1 MFSYETHN
9 GELSDEKQTLSES
22 REKVANLQF
31 QKEVMRVQQSPDVY
45 DRDQRA
51 TVGVSTRGLE
61 AYETEEDDRV
71 LVIEDEN
78 KEVTRT
84 EITYDSTET
93 TPEKVL
99 EAYTGGGGGRT
110 LAIVISVVFVLVV
123 VGALY
128 FMRRRSGGKMLGSLS
143 SPAGSHFMHPF
154 QSGALP
160 PPPPPPPPAPLPPY
174 VPSRSLRTMKNN
186 VGKKIG
192 YGKKKDGK
200 AAKKPGRR

>member
-1 MFSYETHN
+1 MSFETHG

-31 QKEVMRVQQSPDVY
+31 QKEVMRVQQSPDIY

-61 AYETEEDDRV
+61 AYETNEDDRV

-99 EAYTGGGGGRT
+99 EAYTGGGGG
-110 LAIVISVVFVLVV
+110 VHV
-123 VGALY
+123 
-128 FMRRRSGGKMLGSLS
+128 
-143 SPAGSHFMHPF
+143 
-154 QSGALP
+154 
-160 PPPPPPPPAPLPPY
+160 
-174 VPSRSLRTMKNN
+174 
-186 VGKKIG
+186 
-192 YGKKKDGK
+192 
-200 AAKKPGRR
+200 